1 MSPATEPG
9 ATPLPTLND
18 FHWSLR
24 TEIYQCIAA
33 TTAAPTPDELAAWS
47 GKSRGE
53 ILQALDALEAHH
65 HLALLPDR
73 SGVWM
78 AHPFSGIHTAF
89 PVDTERGRF
98 WANCAWDALG
108 IPAILGIDGWTRTR
122 CSATGDVVEY
132 GVEKG
137 ERAGDDAFVHLLVP
151 PRAAWDDIG
160 FT

>member
-53 ILQALDALEAHH
+53 ILQALDAL
-65 HLALLPDR
+65 
-73 SGVWM
+73 
-78 AHPFSGIHTAF
+78 
-89 PVDTERGRF
+89 
-98 WANCAWDALG
+98 G

-132 GVEKG
+132 GVENG